1 MITSKYKFKY
11 LIFNKVSMKDN
22 EKSMLLEVLGDTPE
36 LRIIDFL
43 ITNMH
48 DKLYKNE
55 IIERIGSNRTTFFKT
70 WKNLEKYNIVIPFKK
85 VGRSTLFQ
93 LNLENKFVK
102 WLLRLDLS
110 LIEQSVQRM
119 EVPKKVAIRS

>member
-1 MITSKYKFKY
+1 MITWKYKFKY
-11 LIFNKVSMKDN
+11 FIFNKVSMKDN

-55 IIERIGSNRTTFFKT
+55 IIKRIGSNRTTFFKA
-70 WKNLEKYNIVIPFKK
+70 WKNLEKYDIVTPFKK

-102 WLLRLDLS
+102 WLLRLDMS

>member
-1 MITSKYKFKY
+1 M
-11 LIFNKVSMKDN
+11 NDN
-22 EKSMLLEVLGDTPE
+22 GKSMLLEVLGDTPE

-48 DKLYKNE
+48 DKVYKNE

-70 WKNLEKYNIVIPFKK
+70 WKNLEKYSLVVPFKK
-85 VGRSTLFQ
+85 IGRSTLYQ
-93 LNLENKFVK
+93 LNLENEFVK

-110 LIEQSVQRM
+110 LIEQSVQRI
-119 EVPKKVAIRS
+119 EIPKKVAVRSVRK

>member
-1 MITSKYKFKY
+1 
-11 LIFNKVSMKDN
+11 MKDN

-55 IIERIGSNRTTFFKT
+55 IIKRIGSNRTTFFKA
-70 WKNLEKYNIVIPFKK
+70 WKNLEKYDIVTPFKK

-102 WLLRLDLS
+102 WLLRLDMS

>member
-70 WKNLEKYNIVIPFKK
+70 WKNLEKYSIVTPFKK

-102 WLLRLDLS
+102 WLLRLDIS